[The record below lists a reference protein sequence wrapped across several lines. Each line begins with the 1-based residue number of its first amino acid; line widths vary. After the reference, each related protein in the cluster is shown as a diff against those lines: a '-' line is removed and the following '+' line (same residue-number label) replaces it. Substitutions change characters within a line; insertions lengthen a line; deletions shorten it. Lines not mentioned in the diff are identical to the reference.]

1 MYINLLTSQELLRL
15 VTFAK
20 GCGLESSLWKF
31 LCVCRSRVRSRS
43 QKMSWRLVISAKG
56 CGLTAVC
63 ASLAQPLSLGGGSSH
78 SVSDSPISA
87 DMKPS
92 ML

>member
-31 LCVCRSRVRSRS
+31 LCVCRSRS
-43 QKMSWRLVISAKG
+43 QKTSCGSFRVSAG
-56 CGLTAVC
+56 AGVRRCH
-63 ASLAQPLSLGGGSSH
+63 GGW
-78 SVSDSPISA
+78 
-87 DMKPS
+87 
-92 ML
+92 